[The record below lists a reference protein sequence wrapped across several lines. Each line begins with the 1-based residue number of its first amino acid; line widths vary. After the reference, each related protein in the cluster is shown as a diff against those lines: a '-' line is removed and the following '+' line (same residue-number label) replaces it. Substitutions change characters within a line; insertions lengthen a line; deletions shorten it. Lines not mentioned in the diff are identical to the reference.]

1 MAFPPS
7 FLVNQLLDLMASQ
20 RREVVPKCSSHVSQE
35 LLYCESCDFVFCSQC
50 TGGKH
55 GNPINN
61 NGIVCEHTVIP
72 FSIAIK
78 RMSEILLYKGQQ
90 CIGKLNESAQNVLNE
105 MQKLDQNSELAFEDI
120 NRTFQEIINIVDKR
134 RQELL
139 NNVKKTR
146 EDKRSI
152 LREQLNTIELEKS
165 KLESECSGFKYQVE
179 VRNISKKI
187 NDLKDKLDSIN
198 TMLDPKENCFLR
210 FEHLHNSAIDNI
222 QECVNNFG
230 SVRTSNT
237 FPSLCVATVGKCSA
251 HLRSFAYVVTY
262 DYNGQRQKF
271 GGDPISVNL
280 LNTSSGQSIPCKVND
295 NRDGTYEIQFMPL
308 NSGTYSMK
316 IDIFG
321 RQVKNYPLEFE
332 VSEHINPLCIYGCK
346 GSDQHQFLQ
355 PTSLAI
361 DDQDGHVYVLDTG
374 NGRIKKL
381 LQNQCNNSP
390 FRVIGHIEGDGL
402 ENRAATGIA
411 HCKQSHSLLVSN
423 WRNRDVKQF
432 SCDGQFIRKF
442 SHPELIEPTCIAV
455 SSTGMIMVS
464 DNGANSV
471 FVFHPDGKLSLKING
486 KAKQNALGVIG
497 GICFHPV
504 SQDIIVADTRILVYS
519 SSTGLFQKELY
530 SENKT
535 KGQYCGVTI
544 DNNGN
549 LLATRV
555 DKYRSAIQVI
565 DFDSGNLK
573 FIIDS
578 NDAKLKR
585 PSCLATTNDDHV
597 IIVDLGN
604 DCIKKYRYF

>member
-1 MAFPPS
+1 
-7 FLVNQLLDLMASQ
+7 
-20 RREVVPKCSSHVSQE
+20 
-35 LLYCESCDFVFCSQC
+35 
-50 TGGKH
+50 
-55 GNPINN
+55 
-61 NGIVCEHTVIP
+61 
-72 FSIAIK
+72 
-78 RMSEILLYKGQQ
+78 MSEILLYKAQQ
-90 CIGKLNESAQNVLNE
+90 CISKLNESAQNVLNE

-139 NNVKKTR
+139 NNAKKIR
-146 EDKRSI
+146 EDKRSV
-152 LREQLNTIELEKS
+152 LREQLNAIEIEKS
-165 KLESECSGFKYQVE
+165 ILESESSGFKYQVE

-187 NDLKDKLDSIN
+187 NDLKDKLESIN

-222 QECVNNFG
+222 KECVHNFG
-230 SVRTSNT
+230 SIRTSNT
-237 FPSLCVATVGKCSA
+237 FPSLCAATVGRCSA
-251 HLRSFAYVVTY
+251 HLRSFVYVVTY

-271 GGDPISVNL
+271 GGDPLSVTL
-280 LNTSSGQSIPCKVND
+280 LHNDSQQSIQCKVND
-295 NRDGTYEIQFMPL
+295 NRDGTYEIQFVPPL
-308 NSGTYSMK
+308 SGTYSMK
-316 IDIFG
+316 IAIFG
-321 RQVKNYPLEFE
+321 RQIKNYPLEIE

-361 DDQDGHVYVLDTG
+361 NDVDGFVYILDTG

-390 FRVIGHIEGDGL
+390 FRVINHIEGYGL

-411 HCKQSHSLLVSN
+411 YCKQSHTLLVTN
-423 WRNRDVKQF
+423 WRNKDIKQF
-432 SCDGQFIRKF
+432 SCDGQFIRQF
-442 SHPELIEPTCIAV
+442 NSTDLLEPTCIAV
-455 SSTGMIMVS
+455 SNSGQVMVAEHGS
-464 DNGANSV
+464 NSV
-471 FVFHPDGKLSLKING
+471 TVFHADGQCNFKINNN
-486 KAKQNALGVIG
+486 KTSTQKSIVLGVIG
-497 GICFHPV
+497 GICFNPAN
-504 SQDIIVADTRILVYS
+504 DEIIIADNRILVYS
-519 SSTGLFQKELY
+519 SNGHFLRELY

-535 KGQYCGVTI
+535 KGYYCGVAV

-555 DKYRSAIQVI
+555 DKYRSVI
-565 DFDSGNLK
+565 HVINYSTGQLQFV
-573 FIIDS
+573 IDS

-604 DCIKKYRYF
+604 DCIKKYRYY